1 MEFLLEINT
10 EEMPRSH
17 VEGALDQLKTGMETR
32 LVAAGL
38 VKNRGSAGR
47 MEVYGTCRRLI
58 LVADVI
64 PRQKDTEEVL
74 IGPPRA
80 AAFTPD
86 GSPGPAALGFARSRG
101 VAVEDLEVITKDKGE
116 YIGVRKV
123 VEGCSARDFLIGAVP
138 DLISRLAFPKMMR
151 WSDNPFRF
159 SRPIKRILC
168 LLDGKILPF
177 RVAGIQSGDRTMGHR
192 LYSPVVFKVS
202 DFKQFN
208 SELRRNKVIISLE
221 TRKTRIINQIH
232 KQLDPFEAAHLPDE
246 ALLNKLAMDVEYPHV
261 FSGSFPESFLKLPIE
276 VLSTAM
282 REGQNLFSV
291 VKVRKQLPYF
301 VGVADGC
308 SDARGLVRKGNER
321 VLKARLE
328 DARFFWENDLK
339 IPLKQR
345 RADLSNVVFQEKLGS
360 YADKSERIRKLAAY
374 LVGKL
379 AAGRQRREITT
390 AADLCKTDLLTEMVR
405 EFPSLQGKAGGIYAR
420 KEGFPNVV
428 WKGIYEHYKPAS
440 LDDPVPASIGGA
452 ILSISDKLD
461 TVVGVMGLGVE
472 ISGSKDPFGL
482 RRSAQGV
489 CAVILNK
496 KFNCSLPRLINKA
509 ISGYGD
515 RLTLDR
521 DDLRERCMEFF
532 RGRLEHLFERRN
544 YRYDLVH
551 AVLALGV
558 DDIRHAE
565 LRVKALDS
573 LKDSPQFEPLI
584 QIARR
589 VNNILRDQPRYR
601 LNPDLFTEKE
611 ERELH
616 TTFTIIRDNTAP
628 LFHSGDF
635 IRAQRILIRIRSSLN
650 VFFDRILVMD
660 PDKRIRRNRL
670 ALLQEISRLLRQ
682 VAEYSQV
689 VIEGDR
695 TV

>member
-17 VEGALDQLKTGMETR
+17 VEGALDQLKTGLETR

-38 VKNRGSAGR
+38 VKNRGFAGK

-64 PRQKDTEEVL
+64 PRQKDTEESL

-80 AAFTPD
+80 AAFKPD
-86 GSPGPAALGFARSRG
+86 GTPGPAALGFARSRG
-101 VAVEDLEVITKDKGE
+101 VAVEDLEVITTEKGE

-123 VEGCSARDFLIGAVP
+123 LQGRSARDILIGAIP

-168 LLDGKILPF
+168 LLDGRLLPF
-177 RVAGIQSGDRTMGHR
+177 RVGGIQSGDHTMGHR
-192 LYSPVVFKVS
+192 LYSLVVFKVS
-202 DFKQFN
+202 GFKQVN

-232 KQLDPFEAAHLPDE
+232 KQLEPLGAAHYPDE
-246 ALLNKLAMDVEYPHV
+246 SLLNKLAMDVEYPYV

-291 VKVRKQLPYF
+291 VKVRKQLPFF

-339 IPLKQR
+339 TPLKQR
-345 RADLSNVVFQEKLGS
+345 RADLSNIVFQEKLGS

-405 EFPSLQGKAGGIYAR
+405 EFPSLQGKAGGLYAR

-428 WKGIYEHYKPAS
+428 WKGIY
-440 LDDPVPASIGGA
+440 
-452 ILSISDKLD
+452 
-461 TVVGVMGLGVE
+461 
-472 ISGSKDPFGL
+472 
-482 RRSAQGV
+482 
-489 CAVILNK
+489 
-496 KFNCSLPRLINKA
+496 
-509 ISGYGD
+509 
-515 RLTLDR
+515 
-521 DDLRERCMEFF
+521 
-532 RGRLEHLFERRN
+532 
-544 YRYDLVH
+544 
-551 AVLALGV
+551 
-558 DDIRHAE
+558 
-565 LRVKALDS
+565 
-573 LKDSPQFEPLI
+573 
-584 QIARR
+584 
-589 VNNILRDQPRYR
+589 
-601 LNPDLFTEKE
+601 
-611 ERELH
+611 
-616 TTFTIIRDNTAP
+616 
-628 LFHSGDF
+628 
-635 IRAQRILIRIRSSLN
+635 
-650 VFFDRILVMD
+650 
-660 PDKRIRRNRL
+660 
-670 ALLQEISRLLRQ
+670 
-682 VAEYSQV
+682 
-689 VIEGDR
+689 
-695 TV
+695 